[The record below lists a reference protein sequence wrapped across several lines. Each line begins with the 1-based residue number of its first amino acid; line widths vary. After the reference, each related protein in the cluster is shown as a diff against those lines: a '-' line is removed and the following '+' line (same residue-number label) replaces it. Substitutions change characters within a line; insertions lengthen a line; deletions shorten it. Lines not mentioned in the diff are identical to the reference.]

1 MAIIVE
7 HVTYDR
13 FPSPVPTPTDTD
25 TPSDATTI
33 KSRKRERERAP
44 SRSFGSVD
52 EEETPFHRLRR
63 MDATIREMDAEID
76 VLRQQLEEAFAA
88 LRHLN
93 DHAEALA
100 QENERLSNELFVAD
114 EKVCLY
120 ESKDDAKAVNEMEI
134 IELVGVADRSRR
146 VLDVV
151 KSRISAW
158 CSA

>member
-1 MAIIVE
+1 
-7 HVTYDR
+7 
-13 FPSPVPTPTDTD
+13 
-25 TPSDATTI
+25 
-33 KSRKRERERAP
+33 
-44 SRSFGSVD
+44 
-52 EEETPFHRLRR
+52 
-63 MDATIREMDAEID
+63 MDATILEMDAEID

-88 LRHLN
+88 LRHSS

-100 QENERLSNELFVAD
+100 RENERLSNELFVAD

-120 ESKDDAKAVNEMEI
+120 ESKDDENAVNTMEI
-134 IELVGVADRSRR
+134 SELVGVADRSRR